1 MALSEQIEGA
11 MRPDIKPIM
20 AATFDD
26 AAVLAPIY
34 PPGSTKL
41 RIAQFMAQKLL
52 DRQRREEHTITMEE
66 FNLFS
71 EMLGLDEAA

>member
-26 AAVLAPIY
+26 AAILSPILA
-34 PPGSTKL
+34 GEDL
-41 RIAQFMAQKLL
+41 RTALFMAKKLL
-52 DRQRREEHTITMEE
+52 DRQRREKHVITREE
-66 FNLFS
+66 VRLFS

>member
-11 MRPDIKPIM
+11 MRPDVSPVL

-26 AAVLAPIY
+26 AAVLAPILS
-34 PPGSTKL
+34 GNKL
-41 RIAQFMAQKLL
+41 HHAQFMAKKLL
-52 DRQRREEHTITMEE
+52 DRQRREEHAITMDE
-66 FNLFS
+66 FHLFS

>member
-26 AAVLAPIY
+26 AAVLAPIL
-34 PPGSTKL
+34 TDDEL
-41 RIAQFMAQKLL
+41 RTAQFMAKKCL
-52 DRQRREEHTITMEE
+52 DRQRREEHAISMEE
-66 FNLFS
+66 FHIFS
-71 EMLGLDEAA
+71 DMLGLDEAA

>member
-26 AAVLAPIY
+26 AAVLMPIL
-34 PPGSTKL
+34 TDDDL
-41 RIAQFMAQKLL
+41 RNAQFMAKKLL
-52 DRQRREEHTITMEE
+52 DRQRREKHTITMEE
-66 FNLFS
+66 FHIFS
-71 EMLGLDEAA
+71 DMLGLEDAA

>member
-20 AATFDD
+20 ATTFDD
-26 AAVLAPIY
+26 AAVLAPIF
-34 PPGSTKL
+34 TDDDL
-41 RIAQFMAQKLL
+41 RYAQYMAQKLL
-52 DRQRREEHTITMEE
+52 DRQRREEHAITMEE

>member
-1 MALSEQIEGA
+1 MALSGQIEGA
-11 MRPDIKPIM
+11 MQPDIKPIM

-26 AAVLAPIY
+26 AAVLAPILA
-34 PPGSTKL
+34 GDDL
-41 RIAQFMAQKLL
+41 RHAQFMAQKLL
-52 DRQRREEHTITMEE
+52 DRQRREKHAITMEE

>member
-26 AAVLAPIY
+26 AAVLAPILK
-34 PPGSTKL
+34 GDEL
-41 RIAQFMAQKLL
+41 RNAQFMAKKLL

-71 EMLGLDEAA
+71 EMLGLEEAA